1 MDTNEQLTKFAF
13 ALTSTI
19 RITILQ
25 KLADQSCCYH
35 GDFSEEF
42 SIAKSSLS
50 QHLKILK
57 EAGLIQGEIKTPK
70 TKYCI
75 NKQNWKL
82 AQQLF
87 DDFFKE
93 R

>member
-1 MDTNEQLTKFAF
+1 MNTNEQLAKFAF
-13 ALTSTI
+13 ALTSPI

-42 SIAKSSLS
+42 TIAKSSLS

-57 EAGLIQGEIKTPK
+57 EAGLIQGEINPPK

-75 NKQNWKL
+75 NKENWKL

-87 DDFFKE
+87 ESLFNHK
-93 R
+93 